1 MSKILVAIAV
11 GALLAGPA
19 LAATEQTV
27 KPSNTTSVPS
37 IALTQKQVEASIA
50 TAGFKQFKGLQFKA
64 GIWQAEA
71 RGGDVKWVDIYVHPL
86 TGKLFHEGVPSP
98 LNEQEIMAKVTA
110 AGYRNVHDVDF
121 KQGVWF
127 GEADDSKGK
136 DVALIIDPDDGSVIN
151 ASND

>member
-1 MSKILVAIAV
+1 MSKIIIAIAV
-11 GALLAGPA
+11 SALLAGPA
-19 LAATEQTV
+19 FADTKQTAE
-27 KPSNTTSVPS
+27 PTNTTSVPA

-50 TAGFKQFKGLQFKA
+50 AAGFKQFKGLEFKA
-64 GIWQAEA
+64 GIWQAKA
-71 RGGDVKWVDIYVHPL
+71 RGGDMKWADIYIHPL
-86 TGKLFHEGVPSP
+86 TGKLFQEGVPSP

-121 KQGVWF
+121 KHGVWA
-127 GEADDSKGK
+127 GEADDSDGN